1 MKKILAGFAWILFG
15 VLLAL
20 IGLQDPWF
28 PVIGRIRELWSC
40 AGLLCGG
47 VGLALA
53 LLGSGK
59 KD

>member
-1 MKKILAGFAWILFG
+1 MKKRLFG

-28 PVIGRIRELWSC
+28 PVIGRIRELWSY